1 MAKKRCR
8 ESKRKWE
15 QEKLEETE
23 DLAKRQ
29 ETRNTAVVLKNGTV
43 KERIST
49 KNVNV
54 QK

>member
-15 QEKLEETE
+15 QEKLEEIE
-23 DLAKRQ
+23 DLA
-29 ETRNTAVVLKNGTV
+29 ETRNKAVVSKNGTV

-54 QK
+54 KK

>member
-1 MAKKRCR
+1 MAEKRCR

-15 QEKLEETE
+15 QEKLEEIE

-29 ETRNTAVVLKNGTV
+29 EIRQLYKKNGTV